1 MKDFRQLKVWE
12 KSHQLAL
19 TVYKATK
26 GFPKEEL
33 YGLTSQIRR
42 SSMSIPTNIAEG
54 CGRFTDAD
62 FARFLQMAMGSA
74 SETEYQLILARDLDF
89 LPKDSYEKLHTE
101 VEEVKRMLASL
112 LKTIRTNR

>member
-12 KSHQLAL
+12 KAHQVALAI
-19 TVYKATK
+19 YKATK
-26 GFPKEEL
+26 EFPKEEL

-42 SSMSIPTNIAEG
+42 ASMSIPTNIAEG
-54 CGRFTDAD
+54 CGRNTDAD

-74 SETEYQLILARDLDF
+74 SETEYQLILARDLEF
-89 LPKDSYEKLHTE
+89 LSQASYEKLHTD

-112 LKTIRTNR
+112 LKTLRADR